1 MSFKMHR
8 VHVWSGEVADEPGGI
23 ALKLAELATSGANL
37 EYVYTQRLLDK
48 HGRGFVYVAPI
59 NGAEEMKAA
68 KDIGLTETQDPIV
81 MRIEGDNDAGLAFR
95 LTQEWAKA
103 GINLHGTTL
112 SVLGSRFV
120 GYVTFDTVQ
129 DANRA
134 ATILAELGMAAAQE
148 ARANGNH
155 ANGRKPAMAGH

>member
-23 ALKLAELATSGANL
+23 AAKLAELSVAGANL

-48 HGRGFVYVAPI
+48 PGRGFLYVAPLT
-59 NGAEEMKAA
+59 GADEIKAA
-68 KDIGLTETQDPIV
+68 KAAGLNETHDPIV

-112 SVLGSRFV
+112 SVLGTRFV

-134 ATILAELGMAAAQE
+134 ATILAELGMATAQE
-148 ARANGNH
+148 VRNGT
-155 ANGRKPAMAGH
+155 NGRKPVGTAH

>member
-8 VHVWSGEVADEPGGI
+8 VHVWSAEVDDAPGGI
-23 ALKLAELATSGANL
+23 SGKLAMLANAGANL
-37 EYVYTQRLLDK
+37 EYVYTQRLLEK
-48 HGRGFVYVAPI
+48 PGMGIIYVAPLT
-59 NGAEEMKAA
+59 GTEEIKAA
-68 KDIGLTETQDPIV
+68 KAVGLTEAHDPIV

-95 LTQEWAKA
+95 LTQEWSKA

-112 SVLGSRFV
+112 SVLGTRFV

-148 ARANGNH
+148 MRNG
-155 ANGRKPAMAGH
+155 NGRKPALAAH